1 MTSTERILAIL
12 AHAKEPLCDDCL
24 SFRADVSRRQT
35 VWQICTALSASGAI
49 DRARR
54 GCGDCGKLKNSS
66 RIAYPA

>member
-1 MTSTERILAIL
+1 VTSTERILAIL

-24 SFRADVSRRQT
+24 SFRADVGSRGT
-35 VWQICTALSASGAI
+35 VCHICAALSESGTI

-54 GCGDCGKLKNSS
+54 GCGDCGKLRKSS